1 MRDENNVLFREVQ
14 RFPAWLRLLIVVS
27 MALAIALAGFVLD
40 SMFALDES
48 LPRSSVILTV
58 ALGMLLPA
66 ALSVL
71 ILFVRLETLVRPDGL
86 YVRLFPLHIKFKKF
100 TGDEIAEHYPCTY
113 KPIRDYGGW
122 GIRYGLKGK
131 KAYNLK
137 GNRGLQLVFKSGKKL
152 LIGSQKPNELANAI
166 SRI

>member
-1 MRDENNVLFREVQ
+1 MHDENNILFREVQ
-14 RFPAWLRLLIVVS
+14 RFPTWLRLLVAVS
-27 MALAIALAGFVLD
+27 MALAIALAGFLLD
-40 SMFALDES
+40 SMFTLDKS
-48 LPRSSVILTV
+48 PPLSSIVLTV
-58 ALGMLLPA
+58 LIGMLLPVA
-66 ALSVL
+66 I
-71 ILFVRLETLVRPDGL
+71 ILLFLLVRLETFVRPDGL

-113 KPIRDYGGW
+113 RPMLDYGGW
-122 GIRYGLKGK
+122 GIRCGLKGK

>member
-1 MRDENNVLFREVQ
+1 MDYHEILFREVQ
-14 RFPAWLRLLIVVS
+14 RFPAWLRLLIVLS

-40 SMFALDES
+40 SMFALEES
-48 LPRSSVILTV
+48 PPRSSVILTV

-71 ILFVRLETLVRPDGL
+71 ILFVRLETFVRPDGL

-100 TGDEIAEHYPCTY
+100 TSDQIAESYPCTY

-122 GIRYGLKGK
+122 GIRCGRKVQGHTTSK
-131 KAYNLK
+131 ET
-137 GNRGLQLVFKSGKKL
+137 GVS
-152 LIGSQKPNELANAI
+152 S
-166 SRI
+166 